1 MTAIAK
7 KEDGTKRTTAKQLR
21 ALVKSFDWKAYQQE
35 LADGLLPIY
44 RDLVQTAGADVAT
57 ANGVTFDTDDPFLS
71 KHLTT
76 YIGER
81 VTQLTKTT
89 QKDLTRVLRQA
100 FDAGEGLGTADLQ
113 ELVLSRVRETFDGY
127 EAWRALRIARSE
139 SAIAFNHGNTLGAS
153 QAGFTHMDV
162 VDGTDDPPCAEANG
176 ARWTIDRCLNNP
188 IQHPGCVRSF
198 FPAVEE

>member
-21 ALVKSFDWKAYQQE
+21 ALVKSFNWKAYQQE

-81 VTQLTKTT
+81 VTQLTRTT

-127 EAWRALRIARSE
+127 EAWRALRIARTE
-139 SAIAFNHGNTLGAS
+139 AAIAYNHGNTLGVM
-153 QAGFTHMDV
+153 QAGFEKVDV
-162 VDGTDDPPCAEANG
+162 VDGTDDPECAAANG
-176 ARWTIDRCLNNP
+176 AVWTIDRALNNP
-188 IQHPGCVRSF
+188 LGHPNCRRAF
-198 FPAVEE
+198 FPHVED